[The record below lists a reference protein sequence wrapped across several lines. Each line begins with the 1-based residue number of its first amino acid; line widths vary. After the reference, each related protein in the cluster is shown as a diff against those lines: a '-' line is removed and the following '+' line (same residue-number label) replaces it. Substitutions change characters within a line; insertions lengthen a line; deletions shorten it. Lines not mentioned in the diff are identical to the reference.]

1 MKKVKKIYQDKISKY
16 ILKRINRHIRKM
28 LLMVRISMRTVQY
41 AVNILMIDKIKLWI
55 WDVDRASIITD
66 TYLFISNISS
76 LKLTSFK
83 IIFI

>member
-28 LLMVRISMRTVQY
+28 LLMVRISMRSVQY